1 MGRKRTAEALTR
13 TGNPF
18 RWATHGRNPT
28 EVVITTDTGVRAR
41 SLRLIAGGSWLLAS
55 FLVAVSVPSL
65 VLVDRHS
72 ASPLEMAWPAT
83 TAHDTAGSATY
94 DGIRIWRV
102 RTAPRGCRLRRA
114 VRVNRR

>member
-1 MGRKRTAEALTR
+1 
-13 TGNPF
+13 
-18 RWATHGRNPT
+18 
-28 EVVITTDTGVRAR
+28 
-41 SLRLIAGGSWLLAS
+41 LLAG

-65 VLVDRHS
+65 VLADRHG

-83 TAHDTAGSATY
+83 AALVIAGSATY